1 MWELMSHLDL
11 LQYHAFCLTNT
22 GTRLTQ
28 YERAIAAV
36 VRQGDV
42 VLDLGTG
49 SGLLAVLACRA
60 GARRVYA
67 IEASDAVQMGTLL
80 TSTTEF
86 AERIEFV
93 HATSQ
98 KVALSEQVDVIVGDI
113 HDTFGFQPGGLASI
127 MDVRDRLLK
136 PGGTLI
142 PQATEL
148 MIAPLEAAALYA
160 REIDVWNGCVHGVG
174 LSSIRPFAVSHVHPG
189 RFDSDQ
195 LLSPAAAIGTL
206 DLARATSLHF
216 SGSAVTTIHR
226 DGIAHGLCGCF
237 VTTLAG
243 DIRMGNV
250 PGDSST
256 TNFAQA
262 FFPFDQPVSVAAGDE
277 VSISIDSHDGH
288 IARWRVAISRGG
300 QRHAQF
306 DHSTLNGLLVS
317 PASAASRLRRGKPS
331 QLRTLGPLRPGS
343 VEPSDR
349 LTIAPSDRLTIAPSD
364 RLTIA
369 PSDRLTIAPSD
380 RLTIAPSNP
389 RPLEPLP
396 YVLPSSTMP
405 DVSGRLRVHRSVLS
419 RELAGETVLLNLES
433 GVYYG
438 LDAVGTRAWNLLA
451 EERTLADVCTIMLE
465 EFEVTHDTLQ
475 QDLTTL
481 VRELCEKQLLV
492 PVSSSTS

>member
-1 MWELMSHLDL
+1 MSHLDL

-98 KVALSEQVDVIVGDI
+98 KVALSEQVDVIIGDI

-206 DLARATSLHF
+206 HLARATSLHF

-262 FFPFDQPVSVAAGDE
+262 FFPFDQPVPVAAGDE
-277 VSISIDSHDGH
+277 VSISIDSHDGY
-288 IARWRVAISRGG
+288 IARWRAAISRGG

-331 QLRTLGPLRPGS
+331 QLRTLGPSRPGT
-343 VEPSDR
+343 VEPSH
-349 LTIAPSDRLTIAPSD
+349 
-364 RLTIA
+364 
-369 PSDRLTIAPSD
+369 

-396 YVLPSSTMP
+396 SVLPSSAMP

-492 PVSSSTS
+492 PVSSELS

>member
-1 MWELMSHLDL
+1 MSHLDL

-206 DLARATSLHF
+206 HLARATSLHF

-262 FFPFDQPVSVAAGDE
+262 FFPFDQPVPVAAGDE
-277 VSISIDSHDGH
+277 VSISIDSHDGY
-288 IARWRVAISRGG
+288 IARWRAAISRGG

-331 QLRTLGPLRPGS
+331 QLRTLGPSRPGS
-343 VEPSDR
+343 VEPSH
-349 LTIAPSDRLTIAPSD
+349 
-364 RLTIA
+364 
-369 PSDRLTIAPSD
+369 

-396 YVLPSSTMP
+396 SVLPSSTMP

-492 PVSSSTS
+492 PVSSELS

>member
-1 MWELMSHLDL
+1 MSHLDL

-42 VLDLGTG
+42 VVDLGTG

-67 IEASDAVQMGTLL
+67 IEASDAVQIGTLI

-288 IARWRVAISRGG
+288 IARWRAAISRGG

-331 QLRTLGPLRPGS
+331 QLRTLGPSRPGT
-343 VEPSDR
+343 VEPSH
-349 LTIAPSDRLTIAPSD
+349 
-364 RLTIA
+364 
-369 PSDRLTIAPSD
+369 

-396 YVLPSSTMP
+396 SVLPSSTMP

-492 PVSSSTS
+492 PVSSELS

>member
-262 FFPFDQPVSVAAGDE
+262 FFPFDQPVPVAAGDE
-277 VSISIDSHDGH
+277 VSISIDSHDGY
-288 IARWRVAISRGG
+288 IARWRAAISRGG

-331 QLRTLGPLRPGS
+331 QLRTLGPSRPGT
-343 VEPSDR
+343 VEPSH
-349 LTIAPSDRLTIAPSD
+349 
-364 RLTIA
+364 
-369 PSDRLTIAPSD
+369 

-396 YVLPSSTMP
+396 SVLPSSTMP

-451 EERTLADVCTIMLE
+451 EERTLADVCTIMLK

-492 PVSSSTS
+492 PVSSELS

>member
-1 MWELMSHLDL
+1 MSHLDL

-42 VLDLGTG
+42 VVDLGTG

-67 IEASDAVQMGTLL
+67 IEASDAVQIGTLI

>member
-206 DLARATSLHF
+206 HLARATSLHF

-262 FFPFDQPVSVAAGDE
+262 FFPFDQPVPVAAGDE

-288 IARWRVAISRGG
+288 IARWRAAISRGG

-331 QLRTLGPLRPGS
+331 QLRTLGPSRPGT
-343 VEPSDR
+343 VEPSH
-349 LTIAPSDRLTIAPSD
+349 
-364 RLTIA
+364 
-369 PSDRLTIAPSD
+369 

-396 YVLPSSTMP
+396 SVLPSSTMP

-492 PVSSSTS
+492 PVSSELS

>member
-42 VLDLGTG
+42 VVDLGTG

-67 IEASDAVQMGTLL
+67 IEASDAVQIGTLI

-262 FFPFDQPVSVAAGDE
+262 FFPFDQPVPVAAGDE

-288 IARWRVAISRGG
+288 IARWRAAISRGG

-331 QLRTLGPLRPGS
+331 QLRTLGPSRPGT
-343 VEPSDR
+343 VEPSHR
-349 LTIAPSDRLTIAPSD
+349 LTIAPSH
-364 RLTIA
+364 
-369 PSDRLTIAPSD
+369 

-396 YVLPSSTMP
+396 SVLPSSAMP

>member
-98 KVALSEQVDVIVGDI
+98 EVALSEPVDVIVGDI

-148 MIAPLEAAALYA
+148 MIAPLEAATLYA

-262 FFPFDQPVSVAAGDE
+262 FFPFDQPVPVAAGDE

-288 IARWRVAISRGG
+288 IARWRAAISRGG

-331 QLRTLGPLRPGS
+331 QLRTLGPSRPGT
-343 VEPSDR
+343 VEPSHR
-349 LTIAPSDRLTIAPSD
+349 LTIAPSH
-364 RLTIA
+364 
-369 PSDRLTIAPSD
+369 

-396 YVLPSSTMP
+396 SVLPSSAMP

>member
-1 MWELMSHLDL
+1 MSHLDL

-67 IEASDAVQMGTLL
+67 IEASDAVQIGTLI

-262 FFPFDQPVSVAAGDE
+262 FFPFDQPVPVAAGDE

-288 IARWRVAISRGG
+288 IARWRAAISRGG

-331 QLRTLGPLRPGS
+331 QLRTLGPSRPGT
-343 VEPSDR
+343 VEPSH
-349 LTIAPSDRLTIAPSD
+349 
-364 RLTIA
+364 
-369 PSDRLTIAPSD
+369 

-396 YVLPSSTMP
+396 SVLPSSTMP

>member
-262 FFPFDQPVSVAAGDE
+262 FFPFDQSVPVAAGDE

-288 IARWRVAISRGG
+288 IARWRAAISRGG

-331 QLRTLGPLRPGS
+331 QLRTLGPSRPGT
-343 VEPSDR
+343 VEPSH
-349 LTIAPSDRLTIAPSD
+349 
-364 RLTIA
+364 
-369 PSDRLTIAPSD
+369 

-396 YVLPSSTMP
+396 SVLPSSAMP

>member
-1 MWELMSHLDL
+1 MSHLDL

-42 VLDLGTG
+42 VVDLGTG

-67 IEASDAVQMGTLL
+67 IEASDAVQIGTLI

-288 IARWRVAISRGG
+288 IARWRVAISGGG

-343 VEPSDR
+343 VE
-349 LTIAPSDRLTIAPSD
+349 PSD

>member
-1 MWELMSHLDL
+1 MSHLDL

-98 KVALSEQVDVIVGDI
+98 KVALSGQVDVIVGDI

-206 DLARATSLHF
+206 DLARATALHF

-262 FFPFDQPVSVAAGDE
+262 FFPFDQPVPVAAGDE

-331 QLRTLGPLRPGS
+331 QLRTLGPSRPGT
-343 VEPSDR
+343 VEPSH
-349 LTIAPSDRLTIAPSD
+349 
-364 RLTIA
+364 
-369 PSDRLTIAPSD
+369 

-396 YVLPSSTMP
+396 SVLPSSAMP

-451 EERTLADVCTIMLE
+451 EERTLADVCTIMLK

>member
-1 MWELMSHLDL
+1 MSHLDL

-262 FFPFDQPVSVAAGDE
+262 FFPFDQPAPVAAGDE

-343 VEPSDR
+343 VE
-349 LTIAPSDRLTIAPSD
+349 PSD

>member
-1 MWELMSHLDL
+1 MSHLDL

-98 KVALSEQVDVIVGDI
+98 KVALSEQVDVIIGDI

-262 FFPFDQPVSVAAGDE
+262 FFPFDQPVPVAAGDE
-277 VSISIDSHDGH
+277 VSISIDSHDGY
-288 IARWRVAISRGG
+288 IARWRAAISRGG

-331 QLRTLGPLRPGS
+331 QLRTLGPSRPGT
-343 VEPSDR
+343 VEPSH
-349 LTIAPSDRLTIAPSD
+349 
-364 RLTIA
+364 
-369 PSDRLTIAPSD
+369 

-396 YVLPSSTMP
+396 SVLPSSTMP

-451 EERTLADVCTIMLE
+451 EERTLADVCTIMLK

-492 PVSSSTS
+492 PVSSELS

>member
-60 GARRVYA
+60 GARCVYA

-206 DLARATSLHF
+206 HLARATSLHF

-262 FFPFDQPVSVAAGDE
+262 FFPFDQPVPVAAGDE
-277 VSISIDSHDGH
+277 VSISIDSHDGY
-288 IARWRVAISRGG
+288 IARWRAAISRGG

-331 QLRTLGPLRPGS
+331 QLRTLGPSRPGT
-343 VEPSDR
+343 VEPSH
-349 LTIAPSDRLTIAPSD
+349 
-364 RLTIA
+364 
-369 PSDRLTIAPSD
+369 

-396 YVLPSSTMP
+396 SVLPSSTMP

-492 PVSSSTS
+492 PVSSELS

>member
-42 VLDLGTG
+42 VVDLGTG

-67 IEASDAVQMGTLL
+67 IEASDAVQIGTLI

-331 QLRTLGPLRPGS
+331 QLRTLGPSRPGT
-343 VEPSDR
+343 VEPSHR
-349 LTIAPSDRLTIAPSD
+349 LTIAPSH
-364 RLTIA
+364 
-369 PSDRLTIAPSD
+369 

-396 YVLPSSTMP
+396 SVLPSSAMP

>member
-1 MWELMSHLDL
+1 MSHLDL

-262 FFPFDQPVSVAAGDE
+262 FFPFDQPVPVAAGDE

-288 IARWRVAISRGG
+288 IARWRAAISRGG

-331 QLRTLGPLRPGS
+331 QLRTLGPSRPGT
-343 VEPSDR
+343 VEPSH
-349 LTIAPSDRLTIAPSD
+349 
-364 RLTIA
+364 
-369 PSDRLTIAPSD
+369 

-396 YVLPSSTMP
+396 SVLPSSAMP

-451 EERTLADVCTIMLE
+451 EERTLADVCTIMLK

-492 PVSSSTS
+492 PVSSELS

>member
-1 MWELMSHLDL
+1 MSHLDL

-42 VLDLGTG
+42 VVDLGTG

-67 IEASDAVQMGTLL
+67 IEASDAVQIGTLI

-331 QLRTLGPLRPGS
+331 QLRTLGPSRPGT
-343 VEPSDR
+343 VEPSH
-349 LTIAPSDRLTIAPSD
+349 
-364 RLTIA
+364 
-369 PSDRLTIAPSD
+369 

-396 YVLPSSTMP
+396 SVLPSSTMP

>member
-1 MWELMSHLDL
+1 MSHLDL

-206 DLARATSLHF
+206 HLARATSLHF

-262 FFPFDQPVSVAAGDE
+262 FFPFDQPVPVAAGDE
-277 VSISIDSHDGH
+277 VSISIDSHDGY
-288 IARWRVAISRGG
+288 IARWRAAISRGG

-331 QLRTLGPLRPGS
+331 QLRTLGPSRPGT
-343 VEPSDR
+343 VEPSH
-349 LTIAPSDRLTIAPSD
+349 
-364 RLTIA
+364 
-369 PSDRLTIAPSD
+369 

-396 YVLPSSTMP
+396 SVLPSSTMP

-492 PVSSSTS
+492 PVSSELS

>member
-1 MWELMSHLDL
+1 MWALMSHLDL

-127 MDVRDRLLK
+127 MDVRDRLLR

-189 RFDSDQ
+189 RFDPDQ

-262 FFPFDQPVSVAAGDE
+262 FFPFDQPVPVAAGDE

-288 IARWRVAISRGG
+288 IARWRAAISRGG

-331 QLRTLGPLRPGS
+331 QLRTLGPSRPGT
-343 VEPSDR
+343 VEPSH
-349 LTIAPSDRLTIAPSD
+349 
-364 RLTIA
+364 
-369 PSDRLTIAPSD
+369 

-396 YVLPSSTMP
+396 SVLPSSTMP

-492 PVSSSTS
+492 PVSSELS

>member
-262 FFPFDQPVSVAAGDE
+262 FFPFDQPVPVAAGDE
-277 VSISIDSHDGH
+277 VSISIDSHDGY
-288 IARWRVAISRGG
+288 IARWRAAISRGG

-331 QLRTLGPLRPGS
+331 QLRTLGPSRPGT
-343 VEPSDR
+343 VEPSH
-349 LTIAPSDRLTIAPSD
+349 
-364 RLTIA
+364 
-369 PSDRLTIAPSD
+369 

-396 YVLPSSTMP
+396 SVLPSSTMP

-492 PVSSSTS
+492 PVSSELS

>member
-42 VLDLGTG
+42 VVDLGTG

-67 IEASDAVQMGTLL
+67 IEASDAVQIGTLI

-277 VSISIDSHDGH
+277 VSISIDSHDGY
-288 IARWRVAISRGG
+288 IARWRAAISRGG

-331 QLRTLGPLRPGS
+331 QLRTLGPSRPGT
-343 VEPSDR
+343 VEPSH
-349 LTIAPSDRLTIAPSD
+349 
-364 RLTIA
+364 
-369 PSDRLTIAPSD
+369 

>member
-1 MWELMSHLDL
+1 MSHLDL

-262 FFPFDQPVSVAAGDE
+262 FFPFDQPVPVAAGDE

-288 IARWRVAISRGG
+288 IARWRAAISRGG

-331 QLRTLGPLRPGS
+331 QLRTLGPSRPGT
-343 VEPSDR
+343 VEPSH
-349 LTIAPSDRLTIAPSD
+349 
-364 RLTIA
+364 
-369 PSDRLTIAPSD
+369 

-396 YVLPSSTMP
+396 SVLPSSAMP

-492 PVSSSTS
+492 PVSSELS

>member
-1 MWELMSHLDL
+1 MSNLDL
-11 LQYHAFCLTNT
+11 LQYHAFCLTNS

-80 TSTTEF
+80 TATTEF

-93 HATSQ
+93 HARSQ
-98 KVALSEQVDVIVGDI
+98 EVVLSEQVDVIVGDI

-142 PQATEL
+142 PHATEL
-148 MIAPLEAAALYA
+148 MVATLEAAAFYA
-160 REIDVWNGCVHGVG
+160 REIDIWNGCVHGVG
-174 LSSIRPFAVSHVHPG
+174 LSPIRPLAVSHVHAG
-189 RFDSDQ
+189 RFDAEQ
-195 LLSPAAAIGTL
+195 LLSPAAVIGTL
-206 DLARATSLHF
+206 DLARATSRHF
-216 SGSAVTTIHR
+216 GGSAVTTIHR
-226 DGIAHGLCGCF
+226 NGIAHGLCGCF

-250 PGDSST
+250 PGDSGT

-288 IARWRVAISRGG
+288 IARWRVEISRAG
-300 QRHAQF
+300 QRPAHF
-306 DHSTLNGLLVS
+306 EHSTLNGLLVI
-317 PASAASRLRRGKPS
+317 PS
-331 QLRTLGPLRPGS
+331 TLRTLGPSPPRL
-343 VEPSDR
+343 VEPSR
-349 LTIAPSDRLTIAPSD
+349 AGTVEPSHSRTLAPLS
-364 RLTIA
+364 
-369 PSDRLTIAPSD
+369 
-380 RLTIAPSNP
+380 
-389 RPLEPLP
+389 
-396 YVLPSSTMP
+396 YVVPSSTMP
-405 DVSGRLRVHRSVLS
+405 DVSGRLRVHPSVLS

-451 EERTLADVCTIMLE
+451 EERTLADVCAIMLE
-465 EFEVTHDTLQ
+465 EFDVAHDSLQ
-475 QDLTTL
+475 QDLTAL

-492 PVSSSTS
+492 PVASELSR

>member
-1 MWELMSHLDL
+1 MSHLDL

-262 FFPFDQPVSVAAGDE
+262 FFPFDQSVPVAAGDE

-288 IARWRVAISRGG
+288 IARWRAAISRGG

-331 QLRTLGPLRPGS
+331 QLRTLGPSRPGT
-343 VEPSDR
+343 VEPSH
-349 LTIAPSDRLTIAPSD
+349 
-364 RLTIA
+364 
-369 PSDRLTIAPSD
+369 

-396 YVLPSSTMP
+396 SVLPSSAMP

-492 PVSSSTS
+492 PVSSELS

>member
-262 FFPFDQPVSVAAGDE
+262 FFPFDQPVPVAAGDE

-331 QLRTLGPLRPGS
+331 QLRTLGPSRPGT
-343 VEPSDR
+343 VEPSH
-349 LTIAPSDRLTIAPSD
+349 
-364 RLTIA
+364 
-369 PSDRLTIAPSD
+369 

-451 EERTLADVCTIMLE
+451 EERTLADVCTIMLK

-492 PVSSSTS
+492 PVSSELS

>member
-262 FFPFDQPVSVAAGDE
+262 FFPFDQPVPVAAGDE

-288 IARWRVAISRGG
+288 IARWRAAISRGG

-331 QLRTLGPLRPGS
+331 QLRTLGPSRPGT
-343 VEPSDR
+343 VEPSH
-349 LTIAPSDRLTIAPSD
+349 
-364 RLTIA
+364 
-369 PSDRLTIAPSD
+369 

-396 YVLPSSTMP
+396 SVLPSSTMP

-451 EERTLADVCTIMLE
+451 EERTLADVCTIMLK

-492 PVSSSTS
+492 PVSSELS

>member
-42 VLDLGTG
+42 VVDLGTG

-262 FFPFDQPVSVAAGDE
+262 FFPFDQSVPVAAGDE

-288 IARWRVAISRGG
+288 IARWRAAISRGG

-331 QLRTLGPLRPGS
+331 QLRTLGPSRPGT
-343 VEPSDR
+343 VEPSH
-349 LTIAPSDRLTIAPSD
+349 
-364 RLTIA
+364 
-369 PSDRLTIAPSD
+369 

-396 YVLPSSTMP
+396 SVLPSSAMP

>member
-67 IEASDAVQMGTLL
+67 IEASDAVQIGTLI

-277 VSISIDSHDGH
+277 VSISIDSHDGY
-288 IARWRVAISRGG
+288 IARWRAAISRGG

-331 QLRTLGPLRPGS
+331 QLRTLGPSRPGT
-343 VEPSDR
+343 VEPSH
-349 LTIAPSDRLTIAPSD
+349 
-364 RLTIA
+364 
-369 PSDRLTIAPSD
+369 

-396 YVLPSSTMP
+396 SVLPSSTMP

-492 PVSSSTS
+492 PVSSELS

>member
-1 MWELMSHLDL
+1 MSHLDL

-262 FFPFDQPVSVAAGDE
+262 FFPFDQPVPVAAGDE

-288 IARWRVAISRGG
+288 IARWRAAISRGG

-331 QLRTLGPLRPGS
+331 QLRTLGPSRPGT
-343 VEPSDR
+343 VEPSH
-349 LTIAPSDRLTIAPSD
+349 
-364 RLTIA
+364 
-369 PSDRLTIAPSD
+369 

-396 YVLPSSTMP
+396 SVLPSSTMP

-492 PVSSSTS
+492 PVSSELS

>member
-1 MWELMSHLDL
+1 MSHLDL

-349 LTIAPSDRLTIAPSD
+349 LTIAPSDRLTIAPS
-364 RLTIA
+364 
-369 PSDRLTIAPSD
+369 
-380 RLTIAPSNP
+380 NP

>member
-206 DLARATSLHF
+206 HLARATSLHF

-262 FFPFDQPVSVAAGDE
+262 FFPFDQPVPVAAGDE
-277 VSISIDSHDGH
+277 VSISIDSHDGY
-288 IARWRVAISRGG
+288 IARWRAAISRGG

-331 QLRTLGPLRPGS
+331 QLRTLGPSRPGT
-343 VEPSDR
+343 VEPSH
-349 LTIAPSDRLTIAPSD
+349 
-364 RLTIA
+364 
-369 PSDRLTIAPSD
+369 

-396 YVLPSSTMP
+396 SVLPSSTMP

-451 EERTLADVCTIMLE
+451 EERTLADVCTIMLK

-492 PVSSSTS
+492 PVSSELS

>member
-349 LTIAPSDRLTIAPSD
+349 LTIAPS
-364 RLTIA
+364 
-369 PSDRLTIAPSD
+369 
-380 RLTIAPSNP
+380 NP

>member
-1 MWELMSHLDL
+1 MWELMSYLDL

-36 VRQGDV
+36 VRHGDV
-42 VLDLGTG
+42 VLDLGAG
-49 SGLLAVLACRA
+49 SGVLAVLACRA

-67 IEASDAVQMGTLL
+67 IEASDAVEMGKPLI
-80 TSTTEF
+80 STTEV
-86 AERIEFV
+86 ADRIEFV

-98 KVALSEQVDVIVGDI
+98 QVTLNEQVDVIVGDI

-127 MDVRDRLLK
+127 IDVRDRLLK

-142 PQATEL
+142 PRATEL
-148 MIAPLEAAALYA
+148 MIAPLEAAAFYA
-160 REIDVWNGCVHGVG
+160 REIDAWSGSVHGVG
-174 LSSIRPFAVSHVHPG
+174 LSPIRPFAVSHVHAG
-189 RFDSDQ
+189 RFDADQ

-206 DLARATSLHF
+206 DLARATSRYF
-216 SGSAVTTIHR
+216 CGSAVTTIHR
-226 DGIAHGLCGCF
+226 NGIAHGLCGCF

-243 DIRMGNV
+243 EIRIGNI

-262 FFPFDQPVSVAAGDE
+262 FFPLDHPVSVAAGDE

-288 IARWRVAISRGG
+288 VARWRVEISRGG

-317 PASAASRLRRGKPS
+317 PVSAASQLRRG
-331 QLRTLGPLRPGS
+331 
-343 VEPSDR
+343 
-349 LTIAPSDRLTIAPSD
+349 
-364 RLTIA
+364 
-369 PSDRLTIAPSD
+369 
-380 RLTIAPSNP
+380 NP
-389 RPLEPLP
+389 
-396 YVLPSSTMP
+396 VSCVVPSSTMP
-405 DVSGRLRVHRSVLS
+405 DVSGRLRVHPSVLS

-465 EFEVTHDTLQ
+465 EFEVAHDTLQ
-475 QDLTTL
+475 QDLTML

-492 PVSSSTS
+492 PVSSELA

>member
-1 MWELMSHLDL
+1 MSHLDL

-262 FFPFDQPVSVAAGDE
+262 FFPFDQPVPVAAGDE

-331 QLRTLGPLRPGS
+331 QLRTLGPSRPGT
-343 VEPSDR
+343 VEPSH
-349 LTIAPSDRLTIAPSD
+349 
-364 RLTIA
+364 
-369 PSDRLTIAPSD
+369 

-396 YVLPSSTMP
+396 SVLPSSAMP